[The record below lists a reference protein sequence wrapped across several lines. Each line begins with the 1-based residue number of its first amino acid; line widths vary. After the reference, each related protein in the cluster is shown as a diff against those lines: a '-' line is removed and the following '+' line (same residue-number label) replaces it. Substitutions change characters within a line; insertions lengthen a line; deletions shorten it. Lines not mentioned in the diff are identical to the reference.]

1 MYTAEEIEAFSM
13 IFDNAMRSLE
23 IEVMEDVIR
32 RIKINGGITRSAD
45 WQLYRLYELGESKR
59 ALKKIIKDA
68 FGFDSKEINHL
79 YKDIIRKGYARGET
93 LYKTKGKPFI
103 PFEKN
108 EALQQ
113 YISAIAEQTAETMK
127 NISQSLGFAVKS
139 GDKRAFKPIAKY
151 YQTTLDNAIN
161 GIATG
166 VFDYNTVLK
175 QTVSEMTNSGL
186 RTVDYETGWSN
197 RTDVAARRAVMTG
210 LTQVTAKINENN
222 AVKLGTDMFEVSWH
236 SGARPS
242 HQVWQGRWYKS
253 SELESVCGLGSV
265 TGLCGANCYHSYYPV
280 IPGISVPTY
289 TEEELDEMNRQEN
302 IPIDYNGKQYT
313 KYEALQRQRQ
323 LETRMRAERQKIKLL
338 QDGEADETD
347 IMLARAKY
355 RGTSQEYTS
364 FSKAME
370 LPQQRQRVTIDG
382 LGNIGSGK
390 WKISTYN
397 MSKQREYSGNTW
409 SRIGSKI
416 SEDEYNL
423 LVKHANDKCIRL
435 VSFQNFDGD
444 VELIH
449 EMIDNANNIIRDFPL
464 LASGK
469 TQLQIHNSFGMDDDD
484 FAQTIGNKIFIN
496 NYAYRDR
503 QILEIEYDKLA
514 NEGWF
519 VKGTDYNS
527 IIYHEIGHAVTN
539 VYGLSPMKIAK
550 EVTGLNSNQ
559 SVVNFVLNNLSEYS
573 SKDLKGREIISE
585 VFSSVY
591 SKTNNQFALKY
602 FEECVKI
609 ILKRGGA

>member
-13 IFDNAMRSLE
+13 IFDNAMRNLE

-32 RIKINGGITRSAD
+32 RIRINGEITRSTD

-79 YKDIIRKGYARGET
+79 YKDIIRKGYARDET

-197 RTDVAARRAVMTG
+197 RVDVAARRAVMTG
-210 LTQVTAKINENN
+210 LTQVTAKINESN
-222 AVKLGTDMFEVSWH
+222 AEKLGTDMFEVSWH

-280 IPGISVPTY
+280 VPGISVPTY

-382 LGNIGSGK
+382 LENIGVGK
-390 WKISTYN
+390 WKIPVEKSSKSGIIKLGKLDSKNQVYN
-397 MSKQREYSGNTW
+397 PMDKDKYNIMKSKLEQHGCPVIAAHGDDERFLLAFGAEA
-409 SRIGSKI
+409 I
-416 SEDEYNL
+416 SDEYGILHLGDIPSASAFFEEIIHHTQFKKYGAIKQDDYIERAAREIAANRKL
-423 LVKHANDKCIRL
+423 LKH
-435 VSFQNFDGD
+435 
-444 VELIH
+444 
-449 EMIDNANNIIRDFPL
+449 
-464 LASGK
+464 GK
-469 TQLQIHNSFGMDDDD
+469 AYGFTSDD
-484 FAQTIGNKIFIN
+484 FT
-496 NYAYRDR
+496 D
-503 QILEIEYDKLA
+503 IE
-514 NEGWF
+514 
-519 VKGTDYNS
+519 T
-527 IIYHEIGHAVTN
+527 
-539 VYGLSPMKIAK
+539 
-550 EVTGLNSNQ
+550 
-559 SVVNFVLNNLSEYS
+559 NLSYWEQDFKRRVGASYDES
-573 SKDLKGREIISE
+573 NIKREI
-585 VFSSVY
+585 
-591 SKTNNQFALKY
+591 
-602 FEECVKI
+602 
-609 ILKRGGA
+609 

>member
-1 MYTAEEIEAFSM
+1 MYTPEEIEAFSM

-32 RIKINGGITRSAD
+32 RIRINGGITRSAD

-59 ALKKIIKDA
+59 ALKKTIKDA

-79 YKDIIRKGYARGET
+79 YKDIIRKGYARDET

-139 GDKRAFKPIAKY
+139 GDKRVFKPIAKY

-166 VFDYNTVLK
+166 VFDYNTALK

-197 RTDVAARRAVMTG
+197 RADVAARRAVMTG
-210 LTQVTAKINENN
+210 LTQVTAKINESN
-222 AVKLGTDMFEVSWH
+222 AEKLGTDMFEVSWH

-364 FSKAME
+364 FSKAMD
-370 LPQQRQRVTIDG
+370 LPQQRQRVTVDG
-382 LGNIGSGK
+382 LGNIGRGKYKTGLTLQESRRKLKEKIESGEITLALNPEK
-390 WKISTYN
+390 QNPHIYGSTDYDESNNKSYFTISLEQLQEIINSKYATGDVKIKKSGQIKEILTLEDDIGVCIDVDG
-397 MSKQREYSGNTW
+397 SVIGNT
-409 SRIGSKI
+409 
-416 SEDEYNL
+416 N
-423 LVKHANDKCIRL
+423 CIT
-435 VSFQNFDGD
+435 
-444 VELIH
+444 IH
-449 EMIDNANNIIRDFPL
+449 
-464 LASGK
+464 
-469 TQLQIHNSFGMDDDD
+469 
-484 FAQTIGNKIFIN
+484 
-496 NYAYRDR
+496 
-503 QILEIEYDKLA
+503 
-514 NEGWF
+514 
-519 VKGTDYNS
+519 
-527 IIYHEIGHAVTN
+527 
-539 VYGLSPMKIAK
+539 
-550 EVTGLNSNQ
+550 
-559 SVVNFVLNNLSEYS
+559 
-573 SKDLKGREIISE
+573 
-585 VFSSVY
+585 Y
-591 SKTNNQFALKY
+591 SK
-602 FEECVKI
+602 
-609 ILKRGGA
+609 KRTHIVPAERKEQK

>member
-1 MYTAEEIEAFSM
+1 
-13 IFDNAMRSLE
+13 
-23 IEVMEDVIR
+23 
-32 RIKINGGITRSAD
+32 
-45 WQLYRLYELGESKR
+45 
-59 ALKKIIKDA
+59 
-68 FGFDSKEINHL
+68 
-79 YKDIIRKGYARGET
+79 
-93 LYKTKGKPFI
+93 
-103 PFEKN
+103 
-108 EALQQ
+108 
-113 YISAIAEQTAETMK
+113 
-127 NISQSLGFAVKS
+127 
-139 GDKRAFKPIAKY
+139 
-151 YQTTLDNAIN
+151 
-161 GIATG
+161 
-166 VFDYNTVLK
+166 
-175 QTVSEMTNSGL
+175 MTNSGL

-210 LTQVTAKINENN
+210 LTQVTAKVNENN
-222 AVKLGTDMFEVSWH
+222 AEKLGTDMFEVSWH

-280 IPGISVPTY
+280 VPGISVPTY

-338 QDGEADETD
+338 QDGEVDETD

-364 FSKAME
+364 FSKAMD
-370 LPQQRQRVTIDG
+370 LPQQRQRVAIDG

-397 MSKQREYSGNTW
+397 MSKQREYNGNTW

-550 EVTGLNSNQ
+550 EVTGLNNNQ

>member
-1 MYTAEEIEAFSM
+1 
-13 IFDNAMRSLE
+13 
-23 IEVMEDVIR
+23 
-32 RIKINGGITRSAD
+32 
-45 WQLYRLYELGESKR
+45 
-59 ALKKIIKDA
+59 
-68 FGFDSKEINHL
+68 
-79 YKDIIRKGYARGET
+79 
-93 LYKTKGKPFI
+93 
-103 PFEKN
+103 
-108 EALQQ
+108 
-113 YISAIAEQTAETMK
+113 
-127 NISQSLGFAVKS
+127 
-139 GDKRAFKPIAKY
+139 
-151 YQTTLDNAIN
+151 
-161 GIATG
+161 
-166 VFDYNTVLK
+166 
-175 QTVSEMTNSGL
+175 MTNSGL

-210 LTQVTAKINENN
+210 LTQVTAKVNENN
-222 AVKLGTDMFEVSWH
+222 AEKLGTDMFEVSWH

-338 QDGEADETD
+338 QDGEVDETD

-364 FSKAME
+364 FSKAMD
-370 LPQQRQRVTIDG
+370 LPQQRQRVAIDG

-397 MSKQREYSGNTW
+397 MSKQREYNGNTW

-550 EVTGLNSNQ
+550 EVTGLNNNQ

>member
-79 YKDIIRKGYARGET
+79 YKDIIRKGYVRDET

-139 GDKRAFKPIAKY
+139 GDKRVFKPIAKY

-222 AVKLGTDMFEVSWH
+222 AEKLGTDMFEVSWH

-242 HQVWQGRWYKS
+242 HQVWQGRWYKR

-280 IPGISVPTY
+280 VPDISVPTY
-289 TEEELDEMNRQEN
+289 TEEELTEMNRQEN
-302 IPIDYNGKQYT
+302 IPTDYNGKQYT

-364 FSKAME
+364 FSKAMD

-382 LGNIGSGK
+382 LENIGVGK
-390 WKISTYN
+390 WKIPVEKSSNDGIIGLERKLDRKEHNLGAFLSLKIPMQKREILSLCRKHSIDIKGITF
-397 MSKQREYSGNTW
+397 KIQRSEKLLSMPLY
-409 SRIGSKI
+409 GS
-416 SEDEYNL
+416 
-423 LVKHANDKCIRL
+423 
-435 VSFQNFDGD
+435 
-444 VELIH
+444 
-449 EMIDNANNIIRDFPL
+449 
-464 LASGK
+464 
-469 TQLQIHNSFGMDDDD
+469 
-484 FAQTIGNKIFIN
+484 
-496 NYAYRDR
+496 
-503 QILEIEYDKLA
+503 
-514 NEGWF
+514 
-519 VKGTDYNS
+519 TDYNS
-527 IIYHEIGHAVTN
+527 IGRIDLFPNAFTSEEELIKTILHEKCHVLQLKK
-539 VYGLSPMKIAK
+539 YGK
-550 EVTGLNSNQ
+550 EYAQ
-559 SVVNFVLNNLSEYS
+559 KNL
-573 SKDLKGREIISE
+573 DLMEKQAYRFER
-585 VFSSVY
+585 VFY
-591 SKTNNQFALKY
+591 QI
-602 FEECVKI
+602 VK
-609 ILKRGGA
+609 KR

>member
-1 MYTAEEIEAFSM
+1 MYTPEEIEVFSM

-32 RIKINGGITRSAD
+32 RIKINGEITRSAD
-45 WQLYRLYELGESKR
+45 WQLYRLYELGESRKSLNK
-59 ALKKIIKDA
+59 AIKKAFNLDESSINQLYQNII
-68 FGFDSKEINHL
+68 G
-79 YKDIIRKGYARGET
+79 KGYARDET
-93 LYKTKGKPFI
+93 LYKAKGKQFI

-113 YISAIAEQTAETMK
+113 YISAIVKQALESMQ

-139 GDKRAFKPIAKY
+139 GDKRVFKPIAKY

-197 RTDVAARRAVMTG
+197 RADVAARRAVMTG
-210 LTQVTAKINENN
+210 LTQVTAKINEHN
-222 AVKLGTDMFEVSWH
+222 AEKLGTDMFEVSWH

-242 HQVWQGRWYKS
+242 HQVWQGRWYKR
-253 SELESVCGLGSV
+253 SELESICGLGSV

-280 IPGISVPTY
+280 IPGVSVPTY

-364 FSKAME
+364 FSKAMD
-370 LPQQRQRVTIDG
+370 LPQQRQRVTVDG
-382 LGNIGSGK
+382 LGNIGVGK
-390 WKISTYN
+390 WKIPVEFQKVKARYKDSEGLFITFDARTPDKGRDVIKPHN
-397 MSKQREYSGNTW
+397 IIKNLNKSD
-409 SRIGSKI
+409 IGK
-416 SEDEYNL
+416 
-423 LVKHANDKCIRL
+423 
-435 VSFQNFDGD
+435 
-444 VELIH
+444 
-449 EMIDNANNIIRDFPL
+449 EMLEFIKKNNIPVYLSYGSDIADESL
-464 LASGK
+464 LGYYDSGIITVFVDNTK
-469 TQLQIHNSFGMDDDD
+469 SVNETACVIVHEATHAQIDKPNTKNQELKCYKNEYMHRGIKLTD
-484 FAQTIGNKIFIN
+484 
-496 NYAYRDR
+496 
-503 QILEIEYDKLA
+503 EIIQ
-514 NEGWF
+514 
-519 VKGTDYNS
+519 S
-527 IIYHEIGHAVTN
+527 IIKHIDDSYPYLEW
-539 VYGLSPMKIAK
+539 
-550 EVTGLNSNQ
+550 E
-559 SVVNFVLNNLSEYS
+559 
-573 SKDLKGREIISE
+573 
-585 VFSSVY
+585 
-591 SKTNNQFALKY
+591 
-602 FEECVKI
+602 
-609 ILKRGGA
+609 

>member
-23 IEVMEDVIR
+23 TEVMEDVIR
-32 RIKINGGITRSAD
+32 RIKINGEITRSAD

-79 YKDIIRKGYARGET
+79 YKDIIRKGYARDET

-139 GDKRAFKPIAKY
+139 GDKRVFKPIAKY

-175 QTVSEMTNSGL
+175 KTVSEMTNSGL

-222 AVKLGTDMFEVSWH
+222 AEKLGTDMFEVSWH

-347 IMLARAKY
+347 IILARAKY

-364 FSKAME
+364 FSKAMD
-370 LPQQRQRVTIDG
+370 LPQQRQRVTVDG
-382 LGNIGSGK
+382 LGNIGVGK
-390 WKISTYN
+390 WKIPVDFQKVKARYKDSEGLFITFDARTPDKGRDVIKPHN
-397 MSKQREYSGNTW
+397 IIKNLNKSD
-409 SRIGSKI
+409 IGK
-416 SEDEYNL
+416 
-423 LVKHANDKCIRL
+423 
-435 VSFQNFDGD
+435 
-444 VELIH
+444 
-449 EMIDNANNIIRDFPL
+449 EMLEFIKKNNIPVYLSYGSDIADESL
-464 LASGK
+464 LGYYGSGTITVFVDNTK
-469 TQLQIHNSFGMDDDD
+469 SVNETACIIVHEATHAQIDKPNTKNQELKCYKNEYMHRGIKLTD
-484 FAQTIGNKIFIN
+484 
-496 NYAYRDR
+496 
-503 QILEIEYDKLA
+503 EIIQ
-514 NEGWF
+514 
-519 VKGTDYNS
+519 S
-527 IIYHEIGHAVTN
+527 IIKHIDDSYPYLEW
-539 VYGLSPMKIAK
+539 
-550 EVTGLNSNQ
+550 E
-559 SVVNFVLNNLSEYS
+559 
-573 SKDLKGREIISE
+573 
-585 VFSSVY
+585 
-591 SKTNNQFALKY
+591 
-602 FEECVKI
+602 
-609 ILKRGGA
+609 

>member
-1 MYTAEEIEAFSM
+1 MYTPNEIEAFSM
-13 IFDNAMRSLE
+13 IFDEQMKALE
-23 IEVMEDVIR
+23 IQVMQDIIR
-32 RIKINGGITRSAD
+32 RIKINSEITRSAD

-79 YKDIIRKGYARGET
+79 YKDIIRKGYARDET

-139 GDKRAFKPIAKY
+139 GDKRAFKSIAKY

-166 VFDYNTVLK
+166 VFDYNMALK

-197 RTDVAARRAVMTG
+197 RVDVAARRAVMTG

-222 AVKLGTDMFEVSWH
+222 AEKLETDMFEVSWH

-364 FSKAME
+364 FSKAMD
-370 LPQQRQRVTIDG
+370 LPQQRQRVTVDG
-382 LGNIGSGK
+382 LGNIGRGKYKTGLTLQESRRKLKEKIESGEITLALNPEK
-390 WKISTYN
+390 QNPHIYGSTDYDESNNKSYFTISLEQLQEIINSKYATGDVKIKKSGQIKEILTLEDDIGVCIDVDG
-397 MSKQREYSGNTW
+397 SVIGNT
-409 SRIGSKI
+409 
-416 SEDEYNL
+416 N
-423 LVKHANDKCIRL
+423 CIT
-435 VSFQNFDGD
+435 
-444 VELIH
+444 IH
-449 EMIDNANNIIRDFPL
+449 
-464 LASGK
+464 
-469 TQLQIHNSFGMDDDD
+469 
-484 FAQTIGNKIFIN
+484 
-496 NYAYRDR
+496 
-503 QILEIEYDKLA
+503 
-514 NEGWF
+514 
-519 VKGTDYNS
+519 
-527 IIYHEIGHAVTN
+527 
-539 VYGLSPMKIAK
+539 
-550 EVTGLNSNQ
+550 
-559 SVVNFVLNNLSEYS
+559 
-573 SKDLKGREIISE
+573 
-585 VFSSVY
+585 Y
-591 SKTNNQFALKY
+591 SK
-602 FEECVKI
+602 
-609 ILKRGGA
+609 KRTHIVPAERKEQK

>member
-1 MYTAEEIEAFSM
+1 
-13 IFDNAMRSLE
+13 
-23 IEVMEDVIR
+23 
-32 RIKINGGITRSAD
+32 
-45 WQLYRLYELGESKR
+45 
-59 ALKKIIKDA
+59 
-68 FGFDSKEINHL
+68 
-79 YKDIIRKGYARGET
+79 
-93 LYKTKGKPFI
+93 
-103 PFEKN
+103 
-108 EALQQ
+108 
-113 YISAIAEQTAETMK
+113 MK

-139 GDKRAFKPIAKY
+139 GDKRVFKPIAKY

-222 AVKLGTDMFEVSWH
+222 AEKLGTDMFEVSWH

-280 IPGISVPTY
+280 VPGISVPTY
-289 TEEELDEMNRQEN
+289 TEEELTEMNRQEN

-364 FSKAME
+364 FSKAMD

-382 LGNIGSGK
+382 LENIGVGK
-390 WKISTYN
+390 WKIPVEKSSKSGIIKLGKLDSKNQVYN
-397 MSKQREYSGNTW
+397 PMDKDKYNIMKSKLEQHGCPVIAAHGDDERFLLAFGAEA
-409 SRIGSKI
+409 I
-416 SEDEYNL
+416 SDEYGILHLGDIPSASAFFEEIIHHTQFKKYGAIKQDDYIERAAREIAANRKL
-423 LVKHANDKCIRL
+423 LKH
-435 VSFQNFDGD
+435 
-444 VELIH
+444 
-449 EMIDNANNIIRDFPL
+449 
-464 LASGK
+464 GK
-469 TQLQIHNSFGMDDDD
+469 AYGFTSDD
-484 FAQTIGNKIFIN
+484 FT
-496 NYAYRDR
+496 D
-503 QILEIEYDKLA
+503 IE
-514 NEGWF
+514 
-519 VKGTDYNS
+519 T
-527 IIYHEIGHAVTN
+527 
-539 VYGLSPMKIAK
+539 
-550 EVTGLNSNQ
+550 
-559 SVVNFVLNNLSEYS
+559 NLSYWEQDFKRRVGASYDES
-573 SKDLKGREIISE
+573 NIKREI
-585 VFSSVY
+585 
-591 SKTNNQFALKY
+591 
-602 FEECVKI
+602 
-609 ILKRGGA
+609 